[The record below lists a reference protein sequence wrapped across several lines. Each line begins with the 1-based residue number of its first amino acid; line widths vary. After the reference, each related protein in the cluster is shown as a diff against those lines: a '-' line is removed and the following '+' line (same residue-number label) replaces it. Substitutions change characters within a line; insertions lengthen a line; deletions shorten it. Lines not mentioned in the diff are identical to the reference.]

1 MKKFQKNCL
10 PASILILSLF
20 FSSLICT
27 AQENNMAGWGID
39 DPYNRLYDAQ
49 EVDTIKAVVRDI
61 KEITPLPG
69 MAPGLGMEIEEKSGD
84 RYLVHLCPLAYK
96 NAASIGLKKGDKI
109 NLRGCLVEIDG
120 KEVIMAAKIKKDEKS
135 IKVRL
140 TSDGKPFWT
149 MSPEELK
156 KELAEE

>member
-1 MKKFQKNCL
+1 MKKFQKLCVMF
-10 PASILILSLF
+10 SILILSLF
-20 FSSLICT
+20 FSSLCT
-27 AQENNMAGWGID
+27 AQEKNMAGWGIN
-39 DPYNRLYDAQ
+39 DPYNLLYDVQ
-49 EVDTIKAVVRDI
+49 EVDTVKAVIRDI
-61 KEITPLPG
+61 MEITPLPG

-84 RYLVHLCPLAYK
+84 RYLVHICPLAYK
-96 NAASIGLKKGDKI
+96 DAASIGLKKGDKI

-140 TSDGKPFWT
+140 TSDGKPFWA

-156 KELAEE
+156 KELADN

>member
-1 MKKFQKNCL
+1 MKKFQKYCL
-10 PASILILSLF
+10 MASIVILSLF
-20 FSSLICT
+20 FSSIICL
-27 AQENNMAGWGID
+27 AQENNMAGWGMD
-39 DPYNRLYDAQ
+39 DPYNRLYDAK
-49 EVDTIKAVVRDI
+49 EVDTIKAVIRDI

-84 RYLVHLCPLAYK
+84 RYLVHICPLAYK

-156 KELAEE
+156 KELADD